1 MKSLDMRGVTRS
13 YGKGER
19 SSVVL
24 DKLTLEIAPG
34 EIVALLGPNGA
45 GKTTTVKIASTLL
58 LPDEGSVKVCGVD
71 ALANP
76 RKACARTSLL
86 LGGERGFYQRV
97 SAREN
102 LLFFA
107 ALEGVS
113 SADAPSRVEEA
124 LDAVGLAGRARD
136 KVETFSRGMRQ
147 RLHIARTLLSRP
159 GLILLDEPTSGLD
172 PESAASVR
180 GLVRDLRSE
189 GVGILLTTHS
199 MAEAEE
205 LSDRITILERGRTV
219 ASGTI
224 GELAGMVRVASVVT
238 YNSLTPPHDAVQE
251 FEGASEVRMI
261 SVTEKNGSWDIDIGW
276 DGEGDVP
283 LPKDA
288 LQWRLVG
295 TRPPSLEEIY
305 LAILHESRENRQEV

>member
-1 MKSLDMRGVTRS
+1 MKSLEMRGVTRS
-13 YGKGER
+13 YGKGQR

-24 DKLTLEIAPG
+24 DRLTLEVAPG

-58 LPDEGSVKVCGVD
+58 LPDAGSVKVCGVD

-76 RKACARTSLL
+76 REACARTSLL

-107 ALEGVS
+107 ALEGVL
-113 SADAPSRVEEA
+113 SADAPGRVDEA
-124 LDAVGLAGRARD
+124 LSAVGLAERARD

-147 RLHIARTLLSRP
+147 RLHIARALLPKP

-205 LSDRITILERGRTV
+205 LADRITILEQGRTV
-219 ASGTI
+219 ASGTRE
-224 GELAGMVRVASVVT
+224 ELAGLVQVTRIVT
-238 YNSLTPPHDAVQE
+238 YNSLIPPQDVAKE
-251 FEGASEVRMI
+251 FEGVPDIRMV
-261 SVTEKNGSWDIDIGW
+261 SVTEKNGSWDIDVGW
-276 DGEGDVP
+276 DGEADVP
-283 LPKDA
+283 LPKGA
-288 LQWRLVG
+288 AQWRLVG

-305 LAILHESRENRQEV
+305 LAILHRSREAREGA

>member
-1 MKSLDMRGVTRS
+1 MKSLEMRGVTRS

-24 DKLTLEIAPG
+24 DRLTLEIAPG

-113 SADAPSRVEEA
+113 SADAPGRVEGA
-124 LDAVGLAGRARD
+124 LDAVGLAGRAHD

-147 RLHIARTLLSRP
+147 RLHIARALLPRP

-224 GELAGMVRVASVVT
+224 AELAGMVRVACIVT
-238 YNSLTPPHDAVQE
+238 YNSLTPPHDVVQE
-251 FEGASEVRMI
+251 LEGASEVRMI
-261 SVTEKNGSWDIDIGW
+261 SVTEKNGSWDIDIGR
-276 DGEGDVP
+276 DEEGDVT